1 MSLPSPADACAR
13 ARERASLR
21 LDGELSLIEAVSLRS
36 HLRFCADCR
45 QFAAGIEHA
54 ARELRSAPLEQP
66 DLQLALPRRR
76 YRSFASLAPVAVAT
90 AAAAAALLQVTQVGP
105 GTLTGETGAAA
116 AQSDAARL
124 HAAYTE
130 QRLARLF
137 LKGQL
142 VTRVQHTASTMN

>member
-21 LDGELSLIEAVSLRS
+21 LDGELSLIETVSLRS

-45 QFAAGIEHA
+45 SFAAGIERTS
-54 ARELRSAPLEQP
+54 RELRLAALEQP
-66 DLQLALPRRR
+66 DFALALPRRR
-76 YRSFASLAPVAVAT
+76 YRSFAALAPVAVAT
-90 AAAAAALLQVTQVGP
+90 AAAAAALLQITQVEP
-105 GTLTGETGAAA
+105 GTLSGETGAAA
-116 AQSDAARL
+116 ARSDAASL

-130 QRLARLF
+130 QRLAKLF

-142 VTRVQHTASTMN
+142 TTRVQHTASAMN